1 MPVEFDPSSF
11 NLERLKTNYL
21 DFEVVFNN
29 LDSILQGVL
38 ITIALA
44 LLAEVIGIVLGIVL
58 ALLKSSRSR
67 VLSGPAQAY
76 IGVFRGTPLL
86 VQITIIYFT
95 TAAVGIRC
103 EG

>member
-44 LLAEVIGIVLGIVL
+44 LLAEGSRDSLG
-58 ALLKSSRSR
+58 SYSPCSRS
-67 VLSGPAQAY
+67 AA
-76 IGVFRGTPLL
+76 RG
-86 VQITIIYFT
+86 Y
-95 TAAVGIRC
+95 
-103 EG
+103 